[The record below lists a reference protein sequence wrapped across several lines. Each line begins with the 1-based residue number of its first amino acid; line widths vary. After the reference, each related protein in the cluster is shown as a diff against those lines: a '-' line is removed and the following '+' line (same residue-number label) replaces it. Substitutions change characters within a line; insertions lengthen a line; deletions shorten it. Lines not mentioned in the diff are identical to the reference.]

1 MLWLGRPQ
9 VTYSSC
15 PTDIVNAPVSVV
27 WSLLTNPAAW
37 GRFFDLRII
46 GINPE
51 GPAAVGQIVYAESGP
66 SILHLKL
73 EFQFLKIDP
82 AEHVLELVGRLPFR
96 LMVHES
102 LSCVSI
108 GPNQSRVSYNCNFS
122 TPSGWRGALMH
133 LVLRRKFD
141 TGPSDSLRRLK
152 RAAEK
157 AYRLA
162 GG

>member
-1 MLWLGRPQ
+1 VLCLGRPQ

-15 PTDIVNAPVSVV
+15 PPDIVNAPVSVV

-82 AEHVLELVGRLPFR
+82 AEHVLELVRSTTISIDGLRISQLACRSALTNRLG
-96 LMVHES
+96 LS
-102 LSCVSI
+102 LHDAHRRSFPLGV
-108 GPNQSRVSYNCNFS
+108 
-122 TPSGWRGALMH
+122 
-133 LVLRRKFD
+133 LVTAWFPEQ
-141 TGPSDSLRRLK
+141 TGPA
-152 RAAEK
+152 RAAT
-157 AYRLA
+157 R
-162 GG
+162 